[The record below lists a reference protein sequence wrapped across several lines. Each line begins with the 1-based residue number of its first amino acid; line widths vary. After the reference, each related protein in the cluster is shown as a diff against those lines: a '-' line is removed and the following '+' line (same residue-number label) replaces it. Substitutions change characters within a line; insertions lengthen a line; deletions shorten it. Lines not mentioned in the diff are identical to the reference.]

1 MRIIMHIIIIEHIM
15 ARPARRAAGA
25 VRTAVRVLIDDMPGS
40 MPGSR
45 PGSKGLFTFR
55 DRERVEV
62 LLAWAFRG
70 A

>member
-1 MRIIMHIIIIEHIM
+1 MRIIIIEHIM
-15 ARPARRAAGA
+15 ARAARRAAGA

-55 DRERVEV
+55 DRERAEGA
-62 LLAWAFRG
+62 LTSAFRG

>member
-15 ARPARRAAGA
+15 ARATRRAAGA
-25 VRTAVRVLIDDMPGS
+25 GRTAVRVLIDDMPGS

-55 DRERVEV
+55 DREGVEV
-62 LLAWAFRG
+62 LLTWAFRG

>member
-15 ARPARRAAGA
+15 ARAARRAAGA
-25 VRTAVRVLIDDMPGS
+25 GRTTVRVLIDDMPGS

-45 PGSKGLFTFR
+45 PVSKGLFTFR
-55 DRERVEV
+55 DRERVKRALNCE
-62 LLAWAFRG
+62 FPG